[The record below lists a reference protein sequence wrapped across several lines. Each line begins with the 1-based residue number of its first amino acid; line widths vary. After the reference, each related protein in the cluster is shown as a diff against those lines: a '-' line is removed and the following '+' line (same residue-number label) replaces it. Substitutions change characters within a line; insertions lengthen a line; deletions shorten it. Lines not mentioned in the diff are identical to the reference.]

1 MSKTNFTKEGVFMY
15 YNTQEE
21 IITKITKSLEESL
34 ILRKKVIKN
43 LASIILGMILGK
55 STVVSKI
62 AENLKEDFSEGKE
75 ESKIKKIKRFFNKKI
90 SEDMYIFFIESVLK
104 KFKAEDNKV
113 VVIFDHTTC
122 EDRFVILS
130 FMLSVG
136 KRGIPLYYKVCDYK
150 DPNNKSMKDVKEG
163 LERVKKILQ
172 PYGYEVTVL
181 ADRGFGSTEL
191 FEYIDKMG
199 WTYYIRVKGNY
210 NIRIEKDEVIGKIED
225 IEHPRG
231 FTRYFYNVELTQSK
245 YEWNIATR
253 PSGKEK
259 EDNQYIATNG
269 NPQKAIN
276 NYKRRFTIEEMFKN
290 MKSNGLGMEDTWT
303 KKLEY
308 FKNIMLCINIAYVY
322 LITVGSECAKN
333 GRNKEFGAFVKTK
346 RANKTRVYSIFQI
359 GRRWLQKCYFS
370 KVERKLVCEFILYDL
385 QRGGN
390 RKETGMQKQAGCLKV
405 M

>member
-1 MSKTNFTKEGVFMY
+1 
-15 YNTQEE
+15 
-21 IITKITKSLEESL
+21 
-34 ILRKKVIKN
+34 
-43 LASIILGMILGK
+43 MILGK

-130 FMLSVG
+130 FMLSIG
-136 KRGIPLYYKVCDYK
+136 KRGIALYYKVYDYK
-150 DPNNKSMKDVKEG
+150 NPNNKSMKDVKEG

-199 WTYYIRVKGNY
+199 WTYFIRVKGNY
-210 NIRIEKDEVIGKIED
+210 NIRIKSDEVIGKIED

-245 YEWNIATR
+245 YEC
-253 PSGKEK
+253 
-259 EDNQYIATNG
+259 
-269 NPQKAIN
+269 
-276 NYKRRFTIEEMFKN
+276 
-290 MKSNGLGMEDTWT
+290 
-303 KKLEY
+303 KLEFFQKEY
-308 FKNIMLCINIAYVY
+308 GEKQKRVVKKVEEFMVY
-322 LITVGSECAKN
+322 LEPLFELPAEIRKCIYTTNAIESVNSALRKATKGK
-333 GRNKEFGAFVKTK
+333 GAFPSESS
-346 RANKTRVYSIFQI
+346 VY
-359 GRRWLQKCYFS
+359 
-370 KVERKLVCEFILYDL
+370 
-385 QRGGN
+385 
-390 RKETGMQKQAGCLKV
+390 KV
-405 M
+405 MFLRIRELSEKWKKPMQNWETIRKQLISLFGDRHLNYVNL

>member
-90 SEDMYIFFIESVLK
+90 LEDMYIFFIESVLK

-130 FMLSVG
+130 FMLSIG
-136 KRGIPLYYKVCDYK
+136 KRGIPLYYKVYDYK

-199 WTYYIRVKGNY
+199 WTYFIRVKGNY
-210 NIRIEKDEVIGKIED
+210 NIRIESDEVIGKIED

-245 YEWNIATR
+245 YECNIATR

-259 EDNQYIATNG
+259 EDNWYIATNG
-269 NPQKAIN
+269 NPPKAIN
-276 NYKRRFTIEEMFKN
+276 NYKRRFTIEEMFKD

-308 FKNIMLCINIAYVY
+308 FRNIMLCINIAYVY

-385 QRGGN
+385 
-390 RKETGMQKQAGCLKV
+390 
-405 M
+405 

>member
-1 MSKTNFTKEGVFMY
+1 MY

-113 VVIFDHTTC
+113 VVIFDHKTC
-122 EDRFVILS
+122 D
-130 FMLSVG
+130 
-136 KRGIPLYYKVCDYK
+136 
-150 DPNNKSMKDVKEG
+150 KSMKDVKEG

-172 PYGYEVTVL
+172 PYGYEVPVL

-199 WTYYIRVKGNY
+199 WTYFIRVKGNY
-210 NIRIEKDEVIGKIED
+210 NIRIESDEVIGKIEE

-231 FTRYFYNVELTQSK
+231 FT
-245 YEWNIATR
+245 
-253 PSGKEK
+253 
-259 EDNQYIATNG
+259 
-269 NPQKAIN
+269 
-276 NYKRRFTIEEMFKN
+276 IEEMFKD

-308 FKNIMLCINIAYVY
+308 FRNIMLCINIAYVY

-346 RANKTRVYSIFQI
+346 RANNPFSYYDKHPDSYVCMEYS
-359 GRRWLQKCYFS
+359 K
-370 KVERKLVCEFILYDL
+370 
-385 QRGGN
+385 
-390 RKETGMQKQAGCLKV
+390 
-405 M
+405 

>member
-1 MSKTNFTKEGVFMY
+1 MY

-43 LASIILGMILGK
+43 LASIILEMILGK

-62 AENLKEDFSEGKE
+62 AKNLKEDFSEGKE

-130 FMLSVG
+130 FMLSIG
-136 KRGIPLYYKVCDYK
+136 KRGIPLYYKVYDYK

-199 WTYYIRVKGNY
+199 WTYFIRVKGNY
-210 NIRIEKDEVIGKIED
+210 NIRIESDEVIGKIED

-245 YEWNIATR
+245 YECNIATR

-259 EDNQYIATNG
+259 EDNWYIATNG
-269 NPQKAIN
+269 NPPKAIN
-276 NYKRRFTIEEMFKN
+276 NYKRRFTIEEMFKD

-308 FKNIMLCINIAYVY
+308 FRNIMLCINIAYVY
-322 LITVGSECAKN
+322 LITVESECAKN

-346 RANKTRVYSIFQI
+346 KANKTRVYSIF
-359 GRRWLQKCYFS
+359 
-370 KVERKLVCEFILYDL
+370 
-385 QRGGN
+385 
-390 RKETGMQKQAGCLKV
+390 
-405 M
+405 

>member
-62 AENLKEDFSEGKE
+62 AENLKEDFSEGQE

-130 FMLSVG
+130 FMLSIG
-136 KRGIPLYYKVCDYK
+136 KRGIPLYYKVYDYK
-150 DPNNKSMKDVKEG
+150 DPNNKNMKDVKEG

-199 WTYYIRVKGNY
+199 CTYFIRVKGNY
-210 NIRIEKDEVIGKIED
+210 NIRIESDEVIGKIEE

-245 YEWNIATR
+245 YECNIATR

-259 EDNQYIATNG
+259 EDNWYIATNG

-276 NYKRRFTIEEMFKN
+276 NYKRRFTIEEMFKD

-308 FKNIMLCINIAYVY
+308 FRNIMLCINIEYVY

-333 GRNKEFGAFVKTK
+333 GRNKEFGAFVKQKEQIK
-346 RANKTRVYSIFQI
+346 REYIVYF
-359 GRRWLQKCYFS
+359 R
-370 KVERKLVCEFILYDL
+370 
-385 QRGGN
+385 
-390 RKETGMQKQAGCLKV
+390 
-405 M
+405 

>member
-1 MSKTNFTKEGVFMY
+1 M
-15 YNTQEE
+15 
-21 IITKITKSLEESL
+21 
-34 ILRKKVIKN
+34 
-43 LASIILGMILGK
+43 
-55 STVVSKI
+55 
-62 AENLKEDFSEGKE
+62 
-75 ESKIKKIKRFFNKKI
+75 
-90 SEDMYIFFIESVLK
+90 
-104 KFKAEDNKV
+104 

-136 KRGIPLYYKVCDYK
+136 KRGIPLYYKVYDYK

-199 WTYYIRVKGNY
+199 WTYFIRVKGNY
-210 NIRIEKDEVIGKIED
+210 NIRIESDEVIGKIEE

-259 EDNQYIATNG
+259 EDNWYIATNG
-269 NPQKAIN
+269 NPKKAIN
-276 NYKRRFTIEEMFKN
+276 NYKRRFTIEEMFKD

-385 QRGGN
+385 
-390 RKETGMQKQAGCLKV
+390 
-405 M
+405 